1 MLFWSRRRRES
12 QWDYFTVIENNL
24 SGEVFDPTITT
35 VLPTTIAWIS
45 SDGYALVTIGTTHD
59 MSYTVPAD
67 GPRTWN
73 IFCSSGL
80 NNIKSFD
87 MNTDK
92 VVHIDVSLLLYATSM
107 TAHTNASL
115 VMALTD
121 LPVGLKYA
129 YFYSDPSLTGDIST
143 LPVGLTTANF
153 SSDSSLTGDISTLPV
168 GLTTA
173 SFYGVSSLTG
183 DISTLPVGLT
193 IADFSSVSS
202 LTGDIATLPVGLTYA
217 SFYSDSSL
225 TGDISTLPVGLKY
238 AYFYSD
244 PSLTGDIS
252 TLPVGLTT
260 AYFYSDPSLTAGS
273 VSTLTLI
280 SNLRLYSNG
289 WNAASI
295 DIVLL
300 SISNAIHANVNH
312 FTYATPSLQI
322 GGSNAAPGGTPAAAT
337 TSPLVTPGSG
347 NSDTDWQWDAGAGK
361 HKALT
366 GMAAIWIMRNNTGH
380 AWTVTATG
388 VA

>member
-1 MLFWSRRRRES
+1 MLFWSRRRRGS
-12 QWDYFTVIENNL
+12 QRGYFTVVENNL
-24 SGEVFDPTITT
+24 AGEVFDPTLTTLVPTT
-35 VLPTTIAWIS
+35 VIWAS
-45 SDGYALVTIGTTHD
+45 SDGYTAVTTGTTHSV
-59 MSYTVPAD
+59 SYTVPAN

-73 IFCSSGL
+73 IYCGIGL
-80 NNIKSFD
+80 SVIRTFD

-92 VVHIDVSLLLYATSM
+92 VVHIDVSLLRSTTSM
-107 TAHTNASL
+107 IAYANASL

-121 LPVGLKYA
+121 LPAGLTNA
-129 YFYSDPSLTGDIST
+129 SFYSDPLLTGDIST
-143 LPVGLTTANF
+143 LPVGLTNAVF
-153 SSDSSLTGDISTLPV
+153 
-168 GLTTA
+168 
-173 SFYGVSSLTG
+173 
-183 DISTLPVGLT
+183 
-193 IADFSSVSS
+193 
-202 LTGDIATLPVGLTYA
+202 
-217 SFYSDSSL
+217 
-225 TGDISTLPVGLKY
+225 
-238 AYFYSD
+238 AYD
-244 PSLTGDIS
+244 PL
-252 TLPVGLTT
+252 
-260 AYFYSDPSLTAGS
+260 LTAGS

-280 SNLRLYSNG
+280 RDLRLYSIG

-312 FTYATPSLQI
+312 FTDATPSLQI
-322 GGSNAAPGGTPAAAT
+322 GGTNAAPGGTPAAAT

>member
-1 MLFWSRRRRES
+1 MLFWSRRRRGS
-12 QWDYFTVIENNL
+12 QRGYFTVVENNL
-24 SGEVFDPTITT
+24 AGEVFDPTLTTLVPTT
-35 VLPTTIAWIS
+35 VIWAS
-45 SDGYALVTIGTTHD
+45 SDGYTAVTTGTTHSV
-59 MSYTVPAD
+59 SYTVPAN

-73 IFCSSGL
+73 IYCGIGL
-80 NNIKSFD
+80 SNIRTFD

-121 LPVGLKYA
+121 LPVGLTIA
-129 YFYSDPSLTGDIST
+129 RFYSDPLLTGDIST
-143 LPVGLTTANF
+143 LPVGLTYADF
-153 SSDSSLTGDISTLPV
+153 YSDSLLTGDISTLPV
-168 GLTTA
+168 GLTVA
-173 SFYGVSSLTG
+173 DFSSVSSLTG
-183 DISTLPVGLT
+183 DISTLPVGLKV
-193 IADFSSVSS
+193 A
-202 LTGDIATLPVGLTYA
+202 Y
-217 SFYSDSSL
+217 FYSDPLL
-225 TGDISTLPVGLKY
+225 TGDISTLPVGLEY

-244 PSLTGDIS
+244 PL
-252 TLPVGLTT
+252 
-260 AYFYSDPSLTAGS
+260 LTAGS

-280 SNLRLYSNG
+280 RNLRLYSIG

-322 GGSNAAPGGTPAAAT
+322 GGTNAAPGGTPAAAT

>member
-1 MLFWSRRRRES
+1 MLFWSRRRRGS
-12 QWDYFTVIENNL
+12 QRGYFTVIENNL
-24 SGEVFDPTITT
+24 AGEVFDPTITT

-45 SDGYALVTIGTTHD
+45 SDGYALVTIGTTHNV
-59 MSYTVPAD
+59 SYTVPAD

-80 NNIKSFD
+80 NNIKTFD

-121 LPVGLKYA
+121 LPVGLTIA
-129 YFYSDPSLTGDIST
+129 YFFFDPL
-143 LPVGLTTANF
+143 
-153 SSDSSLTGDISTLPV
+153 
-168 GLTTA
+168 
-173 SFYGVSSLTG
+173 
-183 DISTLPVGLT
+183 
-193 IADFSSVSS
+193 
-202 LTGDIATLPVGLTYA
+202 
-217 SFYSDSSL
+217 
-225 TGDISTLPVGLKY
+225 
-238 AYFYSD
+238 
-244 PSLTGDIS
+244 
-252 TLPVGLTT
+252 
-260 AYFYSDPSLTAGS
+260 LTAGS

-280 SNLRLYSNG
+280 RDLRLYSND

-322 GGSNAAPGGTPAAAT
+322 GGTNEAPGGTPGAAT